1 MPGPVRLVEQG
12 GEEQVFY
19 ASGGFL
25 EVQRDV
31 VTILA
36 DTALRA
42 ADVDE
47 AAAEEARK
55 SAEEALAN
63 QSGELDY
70 GRASAQLAEAAAQLA
85 TLRKLK
91 PGQGEA
97 DRSSSKNRHPGGFF
111 VFYSP
116 LAMMQLALEGD
127 VVSSEDPKLE
137 LYWPRARVAYALP
150 QAQGP
155 ASAGGQA
162 TA

>member
-1 MPGPVRLVEQG
+1 MAMTIHCDIVSAEAQIYSGLVELLVATGAEGELGICYGHVPLLTSLVPGPVRVVEQG

-42 ADVDE
+42 DDVDE

-55 SAEEALAN
+55 AAEEALAN

-91 PGQGEA
+91 
-97 DRSSSKNRHPGGFF
+97 NR
-111 VFYSP
+111 
-116 LAMMQLALEGD
+116 
-127 VVSSEDPKLE
+127 
-137 LYWPRARVAYALP
+137 
-150 QAQGP
+150 
-155 ASAGGQA
+155 AGRG
-162 TA
+162 